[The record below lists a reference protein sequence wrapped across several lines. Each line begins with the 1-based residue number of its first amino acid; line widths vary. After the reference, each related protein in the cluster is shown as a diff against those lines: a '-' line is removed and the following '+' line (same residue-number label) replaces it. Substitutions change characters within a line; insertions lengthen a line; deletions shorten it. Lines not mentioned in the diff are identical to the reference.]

1 MRYPFSMFLSA
12 VIMVACTS
20 ASRGVQD
27 RGKNDSAALAHL
39 ADTVHPGPLQIT
51 VPLQADTLSE
61 WQKFITLFRDTTAD
75 TLQLFMYEAWI
86 ERINEDVH
94 YSISKEKYA
103 ENLVFKGKLID
114 ETLLKFIQ
122 PGDIELQYNQSI
134 SYYAV
139 NRIVLDSN
147 YTYLTVR
154 LYSDAA
160 PHIIDFLYLY
170 VFDKN
175 YRLLDKIL
183 VADLVGD
190 DGFSENMQ
198 SWVTDLNRD
207 GIKEIVTRTE
217 STTYDGDQEEKTT
230 SFTVRHFTNGKFV
243 EVSPIDNSMFKK
255 KFSLRDNGAVYH

>member
-1 MRYPFSMFLSA
+1 MRYPYSIFLSA
-12 VIMVACTS
+12 VIIVACTS

-27 RGKNDSAALAHL
+27 TGKNDSAPVAHL

-51 VPLQADTLSE
+51 VSLQADTLSE

-86 ERINEDVH
+86 EKINEYED
-94 YSISKEKYA
+94 YTISKEKYA
-103 ENLVFKGKLID
+103 ENLAFKGKAID
-114 ETLLKFIQ
+114 KTLLKFIQ
-122 PGDIELQYNQSI
+122 PGDLELQYNQSI

-147 YTYLTVR
+147 YTYVTVR

-190 DGFSENMQ
+190 DGFSEYMQ
-198 SWVTDLNRD
+198 SWVIDLNHD
-207 GIKEIVTRTE
+207 GTKEIITRTE
-217 STTYDGDQEEKTT
+217 TTSYDGDHEDMTT
-230 SFTVRHFTNGKFV
+230 SLSVRKFSAGKFA
-243 EVSPIDNSMFKK
+243 EEMQADTSALMK
-255 KFSLRDNGAVYH
+255 KFVFRDNGIADR